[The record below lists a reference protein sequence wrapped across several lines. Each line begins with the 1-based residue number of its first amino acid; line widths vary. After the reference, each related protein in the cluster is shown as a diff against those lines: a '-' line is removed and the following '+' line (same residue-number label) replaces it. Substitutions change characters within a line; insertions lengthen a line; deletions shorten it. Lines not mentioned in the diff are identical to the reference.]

1 MISWFGAGLAAT
13 LMLPTFKFRK
23 VVADVVPA
31 LVPSAELEHRTSSTC
46 TVMRPPRTLAPSTT
60 DRDVEFGFGWSEA
73 EVVFAAVLELA
84 MPGRFTLVP
93 SLLLPP
99 VEGRRRRWSRWVPR

>member
-1 MISWFGAGLAAT
+1 
-13 LMLPTFKFRK
+13 
-23 VVADVVPA
+23 V
-31 LVPSAELEHRTSSTC
+31 EL
-46 TVMRPPRTLAPSTT
+46 
-60 DRDVEFGFGWSEA
+60 GFGWSEP

-99 VEGRRRRWSRWVPR
+99 VEGTRRRWSRWVPR